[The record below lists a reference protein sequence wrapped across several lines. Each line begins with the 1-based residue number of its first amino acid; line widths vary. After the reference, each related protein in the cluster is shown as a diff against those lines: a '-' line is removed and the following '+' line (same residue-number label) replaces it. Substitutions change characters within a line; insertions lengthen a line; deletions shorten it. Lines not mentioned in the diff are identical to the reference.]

1 MAGTGFSNYLNSVAI
16 QPDGKIVATGYVYS
30 QSTLNDDIALVR
42 FNANGTPDSSFGVS
56 GILATDLGGSDQG
69 NAIQVLADGSL
80 LVAGVSDSNL
90 AILHYT
96 AQGALDPSFGTGGK
110 VVTNFGDANATAIG
124 LAVRPNGN
132 IVVAGADR
140 PDVHFQ
146 FDFMTAQFIGL
157 VPDVLLGTAGN
168 DTFTL
173 VQDKDHQHI
182 DWTLGTQTGQIPL
195 GDPNGLTINGNG
207 GNDVITLDYSN
218 GNPLPS
224 TLHLNGTFTI
234 NNLQGT
240 NPLAGTT
247 LDIGRSTVF
256 LSYSSSDPIA
266 AIQNYLANG
275 YNSGAWNGTPTAST
289 GVIISQAAQGNPNR
303 NTAIGFAD
311 FADGQGVNTVPNTIE
326 LTYTLYGD
334 ANLDHQVNS
343 ADLQI
348 LLAFLN
354 RSGAWDQGD
363 FNYDGQVNS
372 ADLQSLLFTL
382 NTSLGNQTAAAT
394 FAGAPAPMQNVQA
407 QNKTVSPIPP
417 NPTPAAA
424 GSALSGPGH
433 ALRRIVRHRRR

>member
-1 MAGTGFSNYLNSVAI
+1 
-16 QPDGKIVATGYVYS
+16 
-30 QSTLNDDIALVR
+30 
-42 FNANGTPDSSFGVS
+42 
-56 GILATDLGGSDQG
+56 
-69 NAIQVLADGSL
+69 
-80 LVAGVSDSNL
+80 
-90 AILHYT
+90 
-96 AQGALDPSFGTGGK
+96 
-110 VVTNFGDANATAIG
+110 
-124 LAVRPNGN
+124 
-132 IVVAGADR
+132 
-140 PDVHFQ
+140 
-146 FDFMTAQFIGL
+146 
-157 VPDVLLGTAGN
+157 
-168 DTFTL
+168 
-173 VQDKDHQHI
+173 
-182 DWTLGTQTGQIPL
+182 
-195 GDPNGLTINGNG
+195 
-207 GNDVITLDYSN
+207 
-218 GNPLPS
+218 
-224 TLHLNGTFTI
+224 GTFTI

-275 YNSGAWNGTPTAST
+275 YNSGTWNGTPTAST

-334 ANLDHQVNS
+334 ANLDRQVNS

-394 FAGAPAPMQNVQA
+394 FAGAPAPMQNVLA